1 MCSAGAWDVDTHFR
15 DAPFEENIPVQLGLA
30 SIWNVSFLG
39 YPARAI
45 LPYTQALS
53 KLAPHI
59 QQASSMCPIL
69 FLASM
74 VLAAVGEWFTVMMPC
89 SGAIEASNC
98 HALLP
103 ESVHSW
109 LPDTHR
115 CSYWESQQ

>member
-1 MCSAGAWDVDTHFR
+1 MLVAAQTSTAECCLEGANHTSMQSHARHMCDLYQTCSLTWCLLPAGAWDVDTHFR

-59 QQASSMCPIL
+59 QQ
-69 FLASM
+69 
-74 VLAAVGEWFTVMMPC
+74 
-89 SGAIEASNC
+89 
-98 HALLP
+98 
-103 ESVHSW
+103 VHTT
-109 LPDTHR
+109 LD
-115 CSYWESQQ
+115 